1 MFNKL
6 DYINRSMR
14 ENLLDGLINNVIP
27 LEYSSQLELNR
38 IIIQKSML
46 IAEEAKEM
54 RVKIEGLRL
63 ASQTQQAQERLLVE
77 SVQIGKTIQ
86 QQVRQVLPVPPTP
99 PVEEHKEE
107 EVSPS
112 PSSVSITEDNQQ
124 QDSNGKESD
133 I

>member
-1 MFNKL
+1 VFNKL

>member
-1 MFNKL
+1 
-6 DYINRSMR
+6 MR